1 MKILGEKS
9 LSSKTLIAI
18 KILFATSI
26 LAFLDLCFVIY
37 KDIRDVVTQSHIS
50 QTVSEFTLTIG
61 IFISFIF
68 FFILL
73 KNIIRFFDNLK
84 NNICFDDSNIKYLN
98 KSMNMIFFAGLV
110 YLAMAIIES
119 CFCYPDT
126 ESIALSIL
134 LWILTSIFLC
144 TSIALKIFI
153 EIFKK
158 AIEFKKENDFTI

>member
-9 LSSKTLIAI
+9 LSSKTLVAV

-68 FFILL
+68 FLYIT
-73 KNIIRFFDNLK
+73 K
-84 NNICFDDSNIKYLN
+84 KYH
-98 KSMNMIFFAGLV
+98 
-110 YLAMAIIES
+110 
-119 CFCYPDT
+119 
-126 ESIALSIL
+126 
-134 LWILTSIFLC
+134 
-144 TSIALKIFI
+144 
-153 EIFKK
+153 
-158 AIEFKKENDFTI
+158 